1 MALIVVPAV
10 ITLVVTLLRL
20 VGELRHWSIALFNPE
35 AGGGG
40 ALVGI
45 SWLIPVFGA
54 YFAYRLQ
61 KAGQGPARPWRAL
74 GLALLAFALNT
85 AATLAGFALK
95 LPFVPLLAAWTVTS
109 WIAIAIAFRGWPSL
123 GRTLLAYAFA
133 ARVPVA
139 LLMLF
144 AIYGNWGTHYDVAPP
159 NAPQVDAMAP
169 LLKWFWIGLVPQ
181 MTVWVYLTVVG
192 GMVVGSVVAAIAGRR
207 SAA

>member
-1 MALIVVPAV
+1 MPMIVIPAV

-20 VGELRHWSIALFNPE
+20 FGELRHWSTALFNSE

-45 SWLIPVFGA
+45 SWLIPVFGV

-61 KAGQGPARPWRAL
+61 KRGEGPAKPWRAL
-74 GLALLAFALNT
+74 GLALLAFVFNT
-85 AATLAGFALK
+85 AATVAGFLLK
-95 LPFVPLLAAWTVTS
+95 APFVPLLAAWTVTS
-109 WIAIAIAFRGWPSL
+109 WIAIAIAFRGWPAL

-139 LLMLF
+139 ILMLF
-144 AIYGNWGTHYDVAPP
+144 AIYGHWGTHYDVAPP
-159 NAPQVDAMAP
+159 NAPEVDAMAP

-181 MTVWVYLTVVG
+181 MTVWIYVTVVG
-192 GMVVGSVVAAIAGRR
+192 GMIVGAVVAAVAGRR